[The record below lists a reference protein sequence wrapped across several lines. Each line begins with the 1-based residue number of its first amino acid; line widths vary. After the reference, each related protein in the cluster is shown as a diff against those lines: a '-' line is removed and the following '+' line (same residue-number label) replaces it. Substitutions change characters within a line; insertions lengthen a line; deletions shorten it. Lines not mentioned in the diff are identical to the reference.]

1 MAFQLKS
8 PAFKE
13 GEMMPRKY
21 TCQGEDISPPLEWSD
36 IPEGTKSLAL
46 IMDDPDAPIIKFVH
60 WVLYGIFPEKNE
72 LPEGVQK
79 TEFLEGRAKQG
90 KDSAGKIGYRGPCP
104 PGGRLHRYYF
114 RLYALD
120 TELDIKPGVKKNKLL
135 KAMEGHILAQ
145 AELMGK
151 YART

>member
-1 MAFQLKS
+1 MAFRLES

-13 GEMMPRKY
+13 GRMIPRKY
-21 TCQGEDISPPLEWSD
+21 TCQGEDISPPLKWLD
-36 IPEGTKSLAL
+36 VPEGTKSFAL
-46 IMDDPDAPIIKFVH
+46 TCDDPDAPLIKFVH
-60 WVLYGIFPEKNE
+60 WVIYGIPLGKNE
-72 LPEGVQK
+72 LPEGIPKEEV
-79 TEFLEGRAKQG
+79 LETGEKQG

-104 PGGRLHRYYF
+104 PGGRPHRYYF

-120 TELDIKPGVKKNKLL
+120 TELDIKPGVKKKKLL
-135 KAMEGHILAQ
+135 KAMEGHILAK